1 VRWDA
6 GDEVRPSV
14 PPGDRGQLHELAS
27 RLGAMT
33 RAVASAGYV
42 RRLVALAGAAGLLVS
57 ALGTAPAWAQELPAC
72 PPDAPPT
79 ECQLP
84 AWAGAAQAEVPS
96 PFGSVEGLV
105 WLADPAADAPADV
118 PDLRAIGIGRVDIA
132 DAGPLRDLEGLLK
145 LGKAKQ
151 AVRPGPNV
159 LIRVVLERPLAET
172 AAGHASIHV
181 ATDRDRSR
189 SNNAPAGV
197 NAGPQPFAGLEDVAS
212 VAYAS
217 TTGQTTLLDSDLASG
232 WYGDADP
239 FAAAWAS
246 PTVLDVLLRP
256 EAVGDSVSVVTY
268 ANGPDGGY
276 DTLGLDGGPIPLD
289 GAVGLRPACLEASLT
304 AGPFVVR
311 RLEEGG
317 QVLRDV
323 ETPAAWVGG
332 ATLVPDAASLEA
344 LRAWV
349 ASTDDDGDGLVS
361 LRADVNLFDDG
372 EVIGQRPQL
381 WLALEDEGAQ
391 LGLQLG
397 ITRRGYEVLRAVDL
411 EATGEAVVD
420 AWLAQAVEAMVE
432 AMPPFRS
439 GRQVGD
445 IVGDGVGSCAPA
457 LAGIWSRSDGSP
469 GTMVASPGPSPADGG
484 MAIGTAPPSGP
495 PV

>member
-1 VRWDA
+1 MS
-6 GDEVRPSV
+6 RP
-14 PPGDRGQLHELAS
+14 PAS
-27 RLGAMT
+27 TVHA
-33 RAVASAGYV
+33 
-42 RRLVALAGAAGLLVS
+42 RRLAALAGAAGLLAS
-57 ALGTAPAWAQELPAC
+57 AVGTAPAAAQDLPAC
-72 PPDAPPT
+72 RSDAPPS

-84 AWAGAAQAEVPS
+84 AWPAAAQEELPS
-96 PFGSVEGLV
+96 PFGALDGLV
-105 WLADPAADAPADV
+105 WLEDPAADAPTDV
-118 PDLRAIGIGRVDIA
+118 PDLRAVGIGRIDITE
-132 DAGPLRDLEGLLK
+132 AGLLRDLDGLLK
-145 LGKAKQ
+145 LGKVKQ
-151 AVRPGPNV
+151 AVRPGPNLLV
-159 LIRVVLERPLAET
+159 RVVLERPLAET
-172 AAGHASIHV
+172 AAGHAGIHV

-197 NAGPQPFAGLEDVAS
+197 AAGEQPFAGVQDVVS

-232 WYGDADP
+232 WYGDDDP

-256 EAVGDSVSVVTY
+256 EAVGDGVSVVTY

-276 DTLGLDGGPIPLD
+276 DTLGLVGGLIPLD
-289 GAVGLRPACLEASLT
+289 GAVGLRPGCLEASLT
-304 AGPFVVR
+304 PGPFVVR

-323 ETPAAWVGG
+323 ETPVAWVGG
-332 ATLVPDAASLEA
+332 ATLVPDAESLDA

-349 ASTDDDGDGLVS
+349 ASADDDADGLVA

-381 WLALEDEGAQ
+381 WLALQDERVQ

-411 EATGEAVVD
+411 EATGQPAVD
-420 AWLAQAVEAMVE
+420 AWLARAVAAMVE

-439 GRQVGD
+439 GRQVGA
-445 IVGDGVGSCAPA
+445 IVGDGVGSCVPLLADAWVQAPA
-457 LAGIWSRSDGSP
+457 GSDTSESP
-469 GTMVASPGPSPADGG
+469 APSGLDGPAAPPASPSLPPA
-484 MAIGTAPPSGP
+484 
-495 PV
+495 